1 ISFRLS
7 AKNKKITFRT
17 ENTAQNVEKGDHP
30 ELFDRFRRGDAS
42 HNGAI
47 PGFGIGLSMA
57 QSITEAPNGTIEA
70 FSRDGKSLT
79 ITVKL

>member
-1 ISFRLS
+1 
-7 AKNKKITFRT
+7 
-17 ENTAQNVEKGDHP
+17 
-30 ELFDRFRRGDAS
+30 LFDRFRRGDAS

-57 QSITEAPNGTIEA
+57 QSITEAHNGKIEA
-70 FSRDGKSLT
+70 FSSDGKSLT